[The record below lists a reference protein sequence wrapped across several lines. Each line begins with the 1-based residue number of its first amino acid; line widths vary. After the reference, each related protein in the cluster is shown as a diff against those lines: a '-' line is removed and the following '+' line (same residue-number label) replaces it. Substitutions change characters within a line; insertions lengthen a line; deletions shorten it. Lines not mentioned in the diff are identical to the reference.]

1 MGDPGEDPPLF
12 LDQTEAQR
20 PKKIFFSRPPPTP
33 PPLSQGLDDGFPPL
47 PPSPPYLKVS
57 IHHCKFNIFCF
68 WLVLLYF
75 PFKDEADEEI
85 EEDDNYLDLAGM
97 KQQSQMNVNNIW

>member
-1 MGDPGEDPPLF
+1 MGDPGENPPLF
-12 LDQTEAQR
+12 LDQTETQR
-20 PKKIFFSRPPPTP
+20 AEKNFFQDHPPLYPRVWMTASPPTP
-33 PPLSQGLDDGFPPL
+33 PP
-47 PPSPPYLKVS
+47 PYPKVS
-57 IHHCKFNIFCF
+57 IHHCKFTIFCF

>member
-20 PKKIFFSRPPPTP
+20 PKKIFFQDHPPP
-33 PPLSQGLDDGFPPL
+33 PPLIPGSGWWL